1 MQPELS
7 RARVGAPRRIATIS
21 VHTSP
26 LDQPGTG
33 DAGGLNVYVVEV
45 ARQLARRGIEVEIFT
60 RAVCRDTPPVLE
72 LAPGVLVR
80 NLVAGP
86 FEELDKNSLPGQ
98 ICPFTFGV
106 LRTEADFAPGRY
118 DLVHAHYWLSGQVG
132 AVAAERWGVPLV
144 QSMHT
149 LGKVKNLALA
159 RGDCAE
165 PAVRIRGEGEVV
177 AAADRLVANT
187 EDEARQ
193 LIELYGATPWRV
205 ETVSPGVDL
214 SVFRPSASVADV
226 RRRLGLAPDAIVLVF
241 AGRIQPLKGP
251 DVVLR
256 AAASLLRLAPE
267 LAERLVVVFVGGP
280 SGSEVGA
287 PGRLDGLAG
296 ELGVAGRVR
305 FEPPC
310 PHRDLADWY
319 RAATLVLVPSHSESF
334 GLVALEAQAC
344 GTPVAAAAVGGLRTA
359 VRDGFSGVLV
369 DGHDPEVWASV
380 LRDLVVSPRWLA
392 SLSRGALA
400 HASGFGWPATADRLI
415 EVYTRAMA
423 SAGSVGAAGAGR
435 GAGVKRAGEVG
446 GESPAAG
453 VEAALRSLELGFEQP
468 RPGAFLVKLE
478 GQHKLATMTW
488 LVVGEH
494 SLGVEAFFCRQPDE
508 NHEAFYRFLLERN
521 GRMYGV
527 HFTLDQTGDVYLT
540 GRLPLSSVSADDID
554 RLLGCVLS
562 YSDEN
567 FDAALELGF
576 GSAIRREWA
585 WRVKR
590 GESLANLQAFARFAD
605 PDRGPE

>member
-1 MQPELS
+1 MDVQPELS
-7 RARVGAPRRIATIS
+7 RARSRGAPRRIATIS

-33 DAGGLNVYVVEV
+33 DAGGLNVYMVEV

-187 EDEARQ
+187 GDEARQ

-214 SVFRPSASVADV
+214 SVFRPGAVDVA

-319 RAATLVLVPSHSESF
+319 RAATLVVVPSHSESF

-344 GTPVAAAAVGGLRTA
+344 GTPVVAAAVGGLRTA

-369 DGHDPEVWASV
+369 DGHDPSVWAGV
-380 LRDLVVSPRWLA
+380 LRDLVLSPRWLA
-392 SLSRGALA
+392 SLSRGAVA

-415 EVYTRAMA
+415 EVYTGAMA
-423 SAGSVGAAGAGR
+423 SAGSVDAGSVDAAGSR
-435 GAGVKRAGEVG
+435 AGVRA
-446 GESPAAG
+446 
-453 VEAALRSLELGFEQP
+453 
-468 RPGAFLVKLE
+468 
-478 GQHKLATMTW
+478 
-488 LVVGEH
+488 
-494 SLGVEAFFCRQPDE
+494 
-508 NHEAFYRFLLERN
+508 
-521 GRMYGV
+521 
-527 HFTLDQTGDVYLT
+527 
-540 GRLPLSSVSADDID
+540 
-554 RLLGCVLS
+554 
-562 YSDEN
+562 
-567 FDAALELGF
+567 
-576 GSAIRREWA
+576 
-585 WRVKR
+585 
-590 GESLANLQAFARFAD
+590 
-605 PDRGPE
+605 

>member
-1 MQPELS
+1 MDVLPELS
-7 RARVGAPRRIATIS
+7 PALSQQGPGGGTPRRIATIS

-45 ARQLARRGIEVEIFT
+45 ARQLARRGVEVEIFT
-60 RAVCRDTPPVLE
+60 RAVCRDTPPVVE

-132 AVAAERWGVPLV
+132 AVAASRWRVPLV

-159 RGDCAE
+159 SGDCAE

-177 AAADRLVANT
+177 TAADRLVANT
-187 EDEARQ
+187 ADEARQ

-214 SVFRPSASVADV
+214 SVFRPAPAAAVADV
-226 RRRLGLAPDAIVLVF
+226 RRRLGLAADAIVLVF

-267 LAERLVVVFVGGP
+267 LADRLVVVFVGGP

-287 PGRLDGLAG
+287 PGRLDGLACD
-296 ELGVAGRVR
+296 LGVAGRVR

-310 PHRDLADWY
+310 PHAELADWY
-319 RAATLVLVPSHSESF
+319 RAATLVVVPSHSESF

-369 DGHDPEVWASV
+369 DGHDPEVWAAV
-380 LRDLVVSPRWLA
+380 LRDLVSSPRWLA

-400 HASGFGWPATADRLI
+400 HASGFGWGATADRLI
-415 EVYTRAMA
+415 EVYTGAMA
-423 SAGSVGAAGAGR
+423 SARSGSAGSGSAGAVSSR
-435 GAGVKRAGEVG
+435 AGVRA
-446 GESPAAG
+446 
-453 VEAALRSLELGFEQP
+453 
-468 RPGAFLVKLE
+468 
-478 GQHKLATMTW
+478 
-488 LVVGEH
+488 
-494 SLGVEAFFCRQPDE
+494 
-508 NHEAFYRFLLERN
+508 
-521 GRMYGV
+521 
-527 HFTLDQTGDVYLT
+527 
-540 GRLPLSSVSADDID
+540 
-554 RLLGCVLS
+554 
-562 YSDEN
+562 
-567 FDAALELGF
+567 
-576 GSAIRREWA
+576 
-585 WRVKR
+585 
-590 GESLANLQAFARFAD
+590 
-605 PDRGPE
+605 